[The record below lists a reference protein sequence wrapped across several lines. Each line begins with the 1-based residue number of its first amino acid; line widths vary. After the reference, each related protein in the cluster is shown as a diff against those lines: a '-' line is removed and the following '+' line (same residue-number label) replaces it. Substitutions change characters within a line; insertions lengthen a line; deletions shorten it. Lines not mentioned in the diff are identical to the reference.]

1 MTTQWPPAQDH
12 SDPDWT
18 PATFSV
24 PPAPF
29 DATGPG
35 STSPGGGRDRHSG
48 GSGDSGGSGGADGG
62 DPSGGRRF
70 RWSRWAWI
78 PYVLIAAFVGFW
90 AATHIGAVVSG
101 ATSWRAIAFG
111 IGAGVLALA
120 LLFGVA
126 RVTRQGWAGQL
137 AGLVPLVIAV
147 VIAVLPSYVSTTVN
161 EAAPEGLPPA
171 SAAADTIPPGGTAPS
186 GQSTEPPVAT
196 GGELPAPSSVPEP
209 STQPE
214 TSGPVEISA
223 GQFAGIDHDAAGTA
237 RLIQLADGSLI
248 VRFEQFSVEPGPDYD
263 VYLISGADVST
274 PSDGILLGDLKGN
287 VGDQNY
293 DVPAGSLTGS
303 VSPVTVLIWCTVFT
317 VPVAN
322 ATL

>member
-1 MTTQWPPAQDH
+1 MTTQTPSSQDH
-12 SDPDWT
+12 SDPHWT
-18 PATFSV
+18 PATFSA

-29 DATGPG
+29 DAAAPG
-35 STSPGGGRDRHSG
+35 STPAGSGRGRHTG
-48 GSGDSGGSGGADGG
+48 GSDGG
-62 DPSGGRRF
+62 NPSGDRRF

-78 PYVLIAAFVGFW
+78 PYVLVAAFVGFW
-90 AATHIGAVVSG
+90 AATHTGAVISG

-111 IGAGVLALA
+111 IGAGVLALG
-120 LLFGVA
+120 LLVGVA
-126 RVTRQGWAGQL
+126 RLTRKGWAGQL

-147 VIAVLPSYVSTTVN
+147 VVAVLPSYVSTTVN
-161 EAAPEGLPPA
+161 EAAPEGLPSA
-171 SAAADTIPPGGTAPS
+171 SAPAGTIPPGGAESS
-186 GQSTEPPVAT
+186 GQSAEPPVQS
-196 GGELPAPSSVPEP
+196 GGEIPQPTLDPAPEA
-209 STQPE
+209 
-214 TSGPVEISA
+214 PVEISA

-274 PSDGILLGDLKGN
+274 PSGGILLGDLKGN

-293 DVPAGSLTGS
+293 DVPADALTGS
-303 VSPVTVLIWCTVFT
+303 VSPLTVLIWCTVFT

>member
-1 MTTQWPPAQDH
+1 MTTQSPSSQGH
-12 SDPDWT
+12 SEPQWT
-18 PATFSV
+18 QATFSV

-29 DATGPG
+29 DAGAPG
-35 STSPGGGRDRHSG
+35 STPAGNGRGRHTG
-48 GSGDSGGSGGADGG
+48 GSDGDS
-62 DPSGGRRF
+62 PSGDRGF

-90 AATHIGAVVSG
+90 AATHSGAVISG
-101 ATSWRAIAFG
+101 ATSFRAIAFG
-111 IGAGVLALA
+111 IGAGILALA

-126 RVTRQGWAGQL
+126 RLTHHGWAGQL

-161 EAAPEGLPPA
+161 EAAPEGLPSA
-171 SAAADTIPPGGTAPS
+171 SAPAGTIPPGGTESAGPS
-186 GQSTEPPVAT
+186 AEPPVQSG
-196 GGELPAPSSVPEP
+196 GGEVPAPSAE
-209 STQPE
+209 PE
-214 TSGPVEISA
+214 TDGPVEISA

-274 PSDGILLGDLKGN
+274 PSGGILLGDLKGTA
-287 VGDQNY
+287 GDQNY
-293 DVPAGSLTGS
+293 DVPADALTGS